1 MWGARPEPELCSSG
15 CCCCPSGSRRRQV
28 SGRLASRSC
37 PLDSWRRRFYGLKI
51 SWIRGTG
58 LLGLGGITTGGCF
71 HGRSFFLG
79 SGAGGRGSGLW
90 GVSGTTAPFARLGT
104 GTEPA
109 LLRDLDEILFE
120 IGIFLP
126 LLVLAATAGA
136 VSAEGALDLD
146 RATGE
151 PAGSD
156 AVSVAT
162 RAVSATP
169 LPALCKD
176 CLQGG

>member
-1 MWGARPEPELCSSG
+1 M
-15 CCCCPSGSRRRQV
+15 
-28 SGRLASRSC
+28 RLA
-37 PLDSWRRRFYGLKI
+37 GLG
-51 SWIRGTG
+51 GTG
-58 LLGLGGITTGGCF
+58 LLGLGGITTGAAGATGAASVTGGCF
-71 HGRSFFLG
+71 HGRFFLG

-90 GVSGTTAPFARLGT
+90 GVSGTAAPFARPGT
-104 GTEPA
+104 GTE

-120 IGIFLP
+120 IGTSLP
-126 LLVLAATAGA
+126 LWVLAATAGA

-176 CLQGG
+176 CLQG

>member
-1 MWGARPEPELCSSG
+1 M
-15 CCCCPSGSRRRQV
+15 
-28 SGRLASRSC
+28 
-37 PLDSWRRRFYGLKI
+37 
-51 SWIRGTG
+51 
-58 LLGLGGITTGGCF
+58 
-71 HGRSFFLG
+71 
-79 SGAGGRGSGLW
+79 
-90 GVSGTTAPFARLGT
+90 
-104 GTEPA
+104 
-109 LLRDLDEILFE
+109 
-120 IGIFLP
+120 
-126 LLVLAATAGA
+126 VLAATAGA

-156 AVSVAT
+156 TVSVAT

>member
-1 MWGARPEPELCSSG
+1 M
-15 CCCCPSGSRRRQV
+15 
-28 SGRLASRSC
+28 
-37 PLDSWRRRFYGLKI
+37 
-51 SWIRGTG
+51 
-58 LLGLGGITTGGCF
+58 
-71 HGRSFFLG
+71 
-79 SGAGGRGSGLW
+79 
-90 GVSGTTAPFARLGT
+90 SGTAAPFARIGT
-104 GTEPA
+104 GTELA
-109 LLRDLDEILFE
+109 LLRDLDEILLE
-120 IGIFLP
+120 IGTSLP
-126 LLVLAATAGA
+126 LVLAATAGA

>member
-1 MWGARPEPELCSSG
+1 M
-15 CCCCPSGSRRRQV
+15 
-28 SGRLASRSC
+28 RLA
-37 PLDSWRRRFYGLKI
+37 GLG
-51 SWIRGTG
+51 GTG
-58 LLGLGGITTGGCF
+58 LLGLGGITTGAAGAAGATGAAGAAGAIDTGGCF
-71 HGRSFFLG
+71 QGRFFFF

-90 GVSGTTAPFARLGT
+90 GVSGTAAPFARLGT
-104 GTEPA
+104 GTELA

-120 IGIFLP
+120 IGTSLP

-169 LPALCKD
+169 VPALCKD

>member
-15 CCCCPSGSRRRQV
+15 CCCCPSGS
-28 SGRLASRSC
+28 SGGKSRDGWPAGLALSIPGGGGFTGLRLA
-37 PLDSWRRRFYGLKI
+37 GLG
-51 SWIRGTG
+51 GTG

-104 GTEPA
+104 GTELA

-120 IGIFLP
+120 IGISLP

>member
-1 MWGARPEPELCSSG
+1 MS
-15 CCCCPSGSRRRQV
+15 
-28 SGRLASRSC
+28 
-37 PLDSWRRRFYGLKI
+37 
-51 SWIRGTG
+51 
-58 LLGLGGITTGGCF
+58 TGGRF
-71 HGRSFFLG
+71 QGRSFFF
-79 SGAGGRGSGLW
+79 SGAGGNGSGLW
-90 GVSGTTAPFARLGT
+90 GVSGTAAPFARIGT
-104 GTEPA
+104 GTELA
-109 LLRDLDEILFE
+109 LLRDLDEILLE
-120 IGIFLP
+120 IGTSLP
-126 LLVLAATAGA
+126 LTVLAATAGA

-169 LPALCKD
+169 VPALCKD